1 MKFNNTD
8 LKKKIVKKYLGK
20 YVNIPDR
27 KQKRCFIGYNYD
39 KDIVVIET
47 PGGNHF
53 VEELAENKDL
63 NICKT
68 HFYLA
73 KMYSF
78 REIINLNQL

>member
-8 LKKKIVKKYLGK
+8 LRKVLVEKYLGK
-20 YVNIPDR
+20 YIHIPDR
-27 KQKRCFIGYNYD
+27 IEKRLFIGYNYD
-39 KDIVVIET
+39 KDIVIVET
-47 PGGNHF
+47 PSGCF
-53 VEELAENKDL
+53 EVKDLARNENL

-78 REIINLNQL
+78 KEIINLNKL

>member
-8 LKKKIVKKYLGK
+8 LKKDLVKKYLGK
-20 YVNIPDR
+20 YINIPDR
-27 KQKRCFIGYNYD
+27 AQKRCFIGYNYD
-39 KDIVVIET
+39 KDIVVVET
-47 PGGNHF
+47 PGGPLF
-53 VEELAENKDL
+53 VEELAKNKDL

-78 REIINLNQL
+78 KEIINLNEL